1 LRDISVK
8 KVKGQ
13 FVTLKPID
21 ESDFEEIIRWRND
34 PDINRYLNQSY
45 RLDLDLQK
53 KWYNESYLN
62 SNDILFI
69 IIANEEKKKIGTIG
83 INDLNLEKKIGIL
96 GRLLIGEVEYRGS
109 KELIEAMVLMY
120 DYIFNDLMV
129 ENLYGHCV
137 IENEKVLSFDK
148 KFGFLPTVET
158 VFPQYCHVNSM
169 NLIEMVNKPQAY
181 ASVRPNFIKIINY
194 YKK

>member
-1 LRDISVK
+1 M
-8 KVKGQ
+8 GQ
-13 FVTLKPID
+13 FVNLKPID
-21 ESDFEEIIRWRND
+21 ENDFEEIIRWRND
-34 PDINRYLNQSY
+34 PDNNRYLNQSY

-53 KWYNESYLN
+53 KWYNESYVK

-69 IIANEEKKKIGTIG
+69 IIAKEGKKKIGTIG
-83 INDLNLEKKIGIL
+83 INNLDLEKKMGIL
-96 GRLLIGEVEYRGS
+96 GRLLIGEIEYRGS

-137 IENEKVLSFDK
+137 TENEKVLSFDK
-148 KFGFLPTVET
+148 KFGFSPTEET

-169 NLIEMVNKPQAY
+169 NLIEMLNTPQNY
-181 ASVRPNFIKIINY
+181 ERVRPNFMKIINH